1 MIRNFCQAVLRRVF
15 QFFQEFFYFPVFC
28 PERSFFCRILP
39 CRCGNIVRTR
49 VRLRP
54 KSQPCPLPCRS
65 VRENAYLRRHPLS
78 DLRFCLSPLPLY
90 PLPVRSAGLLLLPL
104 PMARERCASLLSPP
118 LSDKGGVVR
127 SAGGDKK
134 ARFRYEKL
142 ETPTSI
148 RKKSVTCYALFAL
161 TRRGVPSRKGRELC
175 PNGAKREGKLRF
187 SGAALRAHAV
197 VSPLKFSA
205 ESSLLLFC
213 PAKEKQRNGDV
224 WGGVTK

>member
-65 VRENAYLRRHPLS
+65 VRESAYLRRHPLS

-118 LSDKGGVVR
+118 PSDKGGGGGAPPLSIPPLMVR
-127 SAGGDKK
+127 SA
-134 ARFRYEKL
+134 E
-142 ETPTSI
+142 PPH
-148 RKKSVTCYALFAL
+148 ALPPL
-161 TRRGVPSRKGRELC
+161 L
-175 PNGAKREGKLRF
+175 
-187 SGAALRAHAV
+187 
-197 VSPLKFSA
+197 VSSSTLPFMPPLMV
-205 ESSLLLFC
+205 
-213 PAKEKQRNGDV
+213 R
-224 WGGVTK
+224 GGVTK

>member
-65 VRENAYLRRHPLS
+65 VRESAHPRRHPLS
-78 DLRFCLSPLPLY
+78 DLRFCLSPPASLPS
-90 PLPVRSAGLLLLPL
+90 PGRNAGLLLLPL

-118 LSDKGGVVR
+118 PSDKGGGWC
-127 SAGGDKK
+127 A
-134 ARFRYEKL
+134 AL
-142 ETPTSI
+142 LHTSP
-148 RKKSVTCYALFAL
+148 Y
-161 TRRGVPSRKGRELC
+161 GKGRCHEVT
-175 PNGAKREGKLRF
+175 EGIRQ
-187 SGAALRAHAV
+187 AAFDM
-197 VSPLKFSA
+197 K
-205 ESSLLLFC
+205 
-213 PAKEKQRNGDV
+213 N
-224 WGGVTK
+224 

>member
-90 PLPVRSAGLLLLPL
+90 PLPEEMPGCSFCPCLWQGSAAPLSSRLPFLTKGGWCEAPEGIRKPDFDIANRKPNRQSLSLPL
-104 PMARERCASLLSPP
+104 A
-118 LSDKGGVVR
+118 D
-127 SAGGDKK
+127 
-134 ARFRYEKL
+134 
-142 ETPTSI
+142 
-148 RKKSVTCYALFAL
+148 
-161 TRRGVPSRKGRELC
+161 
-175 PNGAKREGKLRF
+175 
-187 SGAALRAHAV
+187 
-197 VSPLKFSA
+197 
-205 ESSLLLFC
+205 SSLC
-213 PAKEKQRNGDV
+213 TREPWV
-224 WGGVTK
+224 WWYAADLCTREP